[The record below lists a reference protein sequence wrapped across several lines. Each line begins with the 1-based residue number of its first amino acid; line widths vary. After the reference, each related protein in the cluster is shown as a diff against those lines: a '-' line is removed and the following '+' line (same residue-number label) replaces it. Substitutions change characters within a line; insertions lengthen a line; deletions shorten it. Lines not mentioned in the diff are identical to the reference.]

1 MKFKRAAAGLVA
13 SVMALTAV
21 ATPALDNLPFAMF
34 ANVVS
39 VTASADEYGDFVF
52 SSTSDF
58 GDENP
63 TVLLRA
69 ITAAALMSL
78 FRPKSTECL

>member
-21 ATPALDNLPFAMF
+21 ATPALDNLPFAVF

-39 VTASADEYGDFVF
+39 VTASADEYGDF
-52 SSTSDF
+52 DF
-58 GDENP
+58 Y
-63 TVLLRA
+63 
-69 ITAAALMSL
+69 
-78 FRPKSTECL
+78 